1 MVGYS
6 MAIRYLQNA
15 WQHLNAHARPFE
27 RVAFQHAFQHG
38 PVSAVLEALQNY
50 QNEDGGFQAHFEPD
64 NRTTDSSAL
73 ATSVAL
79 REARRLG
86 MSVTEPMVQF
96 AVNYLLDTLN
106 PETLTW
112 TIIPETAQ
120 NGLHAPWWDN
130 ADGGLAARFSE
141 FKLNPRADL
150 LGSMWAYQELVP
162 EDLLTQLTEDVVQQA
177 AEAHEMHDLICLSHL
192 LGTEELPEEY
202 RAPLLQIFR
211 TRVLPTIPD
220 QKEAMQGYV
229 LLPLQIAPTPEH
241 PLAFD
246 LEGAVQTQLDLILE
260 TQSPQGHWEPAFSW
274 GNRDADQEWK
284 SILTFQN
291 VSALQAWGL

>member
-1 MVGYS
+1 

-15 WQHLNAHARPFE
+15 WHYLNDHARPFE

-38 PVSAVLEALQNY
+38 PISAVLEALQQY

-64 NRTTDSSAL
+64 NRTSASSAL

-96 AVNYLLDTLN
+96 AVKYLLDTLDQ
-106 PETLTW
+106 ETMTW
-112 TIIPETAQ
+112 RIIPQEAQ
-120 NGLHAPWWDN
+120 NAPHAPWWDN
-130 ADGGLAARFSE
+130 TDGTLIQRFSGC
-141 FKLNPRADL
+141 KLNPRADL
-150 LGSMWAYQELVP
+150 LGSLWVYQELVP
-162 EDLLTQLTEDVVQQA
+162 EEVLVQLTDDVLKH
-177 AEAHEMHDLICLSHL
+177 AEHASEMHDLICLAHL
-192 LGTEELPEEY
+192 LGTEEFPEVY
-202 RAPLLQIFR
+202 RAPLLQVFR
-211 TRVLPTIPD
+211 ERVLPTIPD
-220 QKEAMQGYV
+220 HKDAMQGYV
-229 LLPLQIAPTPEH
+229 LLPLQIADTPEH

-246 LEGAVQTQLDLILE
+246 LEDAVQTQLDLMLE
-260 TQSPQGHWEPAFSW
+260 TQSPQGHWEPGFSW
-274 GNRDADQEWK
+274 GNREADQEWK